1 MDGISLADELGDEF
15 AELQKEFL
23 DTTRDRVAALVRLLE
38 EAAGQTPAGEHG
50 EEFRRIAH
58 SVRGSGG
65 SYGFD
70 TVSSVAGE
78 LEKAYLAGVTVGRLA
93 ELVEGLEAALVRGR
107 EQTLGVGR

>member
-23 DTTRDRVAALVRLLE
+23 DTTRDRVATLVRLLA
-38 EAAGQTPAGEHG
+38 EAAGQAPAGEHG
-50 EEFRRIAH
+50 DEFRRIAH

-70 TVSSVAGE
+70 AISAVAGE
-78 LEKAYLAGVTVGRLA
+78 LETAYLEGVTVARLA
-93 ELVEGLEAALVRGR
+93 DLVEGLEAALSRSR
-107 EQTLGVGR
+107 EQTLGTGC